1 MLIDMDKMSFIWY
14 IMKVNFLL
22 LYKEVRAEVYCEKKF
37 YEEDGSCF
45 IISFYAYGN
54 GM

>member
-22 LYKEVRAEVYCEKKF
+22 LNIEVRAEVYCEKKF
-37 YEEDGSCF
+37 YEKDSGCYF
-45 IISFYAYGN
+45 IGYYAYGN
-54 GM
+54 SM